1 MFASCASAASARI
14 VVRLCALVLVVAAGL
29 GSELRVRVRLSD
41 GLVTEEVLEADSER
55 DAISLE
61 FKQGDGTLITYV
73 ADFKQVRG
81 TAAAPLRHLSDQVME
96 LDKVSEIFLTSKS
109 SFYRLISKNLNVFIS
124 FKKKKPVLTIQYH
137 PVAFRVAPL

>member
-14 VVRLCALVLVVAAGL
+14 VARLCALVLVVAAGF

-41 GLVTEEVLEADSER
+41 GLVTEEVLEADGVR

-61 FKQGDGTLITYV
+61 FKQGDGTLITFV

-81 TAAAPLRHLSDQVME
+81 RGSPNEPLVI
-96 LDKVSEIFLTSKS
+96 V
-109 SFYRLISKNLNVFIS
+109 LNKRS
-124 FKKKKPVLTIQYH
+124 YLGKKKSK
-137 PVAFRVAPL
+137 

>member
-14 VVRLCALVLVVAAGL
+14 VARLCALLVLVVAAGF

-81 TAAAPLRHLSDQVME
+81 PRGSPNEPLVRFYAT
-96 LDKVSEIFLTSKS
+96 FLTK
-109 SFYRLISKNLNVFIS
+109 R
-124 FKKKKPVLTIQYH
+124 
-137 PVAFRVAPL
+137 

>member
-14 VVRLCALVLVVAAGL
+14 VARLCALVLVVAAGL

-73 ADFKQVRG
+73 ADFKQVSGRDSPKESLVRIYA
-81 TAAAPLRHLSDQVME
+81 T
-96 LDKVSEIFLTSKS
+96 FLTKLLKS
-109 SFYRLISKNLNVFIS
+109 E
-124 FKKKKPVLTIQYH
+124 
-137 PVAFRVAPL
+137 